1 MHHNYYFLRI
11 LAPSLQ
17 ASLVGFEVK
26 TVFSQNKDELL
37 IGLSSACEKRD
48 FWLRFS
54 LLPELTALSFPADFA
69 RAKRNS
75 IDLFPDM
82 IGLEVEKV
90 YVFENERALGIDLK
104 DKKNNDNQHKT
115 LVGKFFSASPNLLL
129 FEGEQVIDLFIKSR
143 TSDWDIKKTT
153 LHKKR
158 DTTWTAFQTQ
168 GVGRVFPTLGKEL
181 LKDLNLK
188 SDDTSAESWEIL
200 QDFFFYLKRPTF
212 YVIENQGHVSLSF
225 FEKGNILYQ
234 THDPIAAANHFYSE
248 FSKTFYLQKEKQ
260 KALKSLEKRLRRTQ
274 NYIEKN
280 YEKLDQIQ
288 SQSRYEEIGHILMAN
303 LHLIQGYEKEVTLFD
318 FYQNRNIVIP
328 LKPQLSPQKNAEIF
342 YRKAKNQKIE
352 IKKLEE
358 NIAQK
363 EKEAVKIQK
372 HLDALAAITSLK
384 NLRQYLKT
392 HQIKIE
398 QGTDSQED
406 TLPFKQFEAEGFQ
419 IWVGKNAKNNDL
431 LTQRFAYKEDLWFHA
446 RGVAGS
452 HVILKY
458 KAGKPFPKTAITVAA
473 QIAAYYSKSKTE
485 ALVPVIVTPKKFV
498 RKPKGAEVGMVLVE
512 REEVVMVEPRLPMQ
526 DV

>member
-1 MHHNYYFLRI
+1 MHHNYYFLTA
-11 LAPSLQ
+11 LAQSLNH
-17 ASLVGFEVK
+17 SLVGFEIQ
-26 TVFSQNKDELL
+26 TAFSQNKDELL
-37 IGLSSACEKRD
+37 IGFSSEREKRD

-54 LLPELTALSFPADFA
+54 LLPELTTLSFPTDFA

-82 IGLEVEKV
+82 IGLEVERV

-104 DKKNNDNQHKT
+104 DSENNNKT
-115 LVGKFFSASPNLLL
+115 LVCKFFSASPNLLL
-129 FEGEQVIDLFIKSR
+129 FEGETVIDLFIKSR
-143 TSDWDIKKTT
+143 SQDWDIEKTA

-158 DTTWTAFQTQ
+158 ETTWEAFQKQ
-168 GVGRVFPTLGKEL
+168 GVGASFPTLGKEL
-181 LKDLNLK
+181 LKELGLK
-188 SDDTSAESWEIL
+188 SDETSAESWEIL

-212 YVIENQGHVSLSF
+212 YLLEKQGQISLSF
-225 FEKGNILYQ
+225 FEKENILYQ
-234 THDPIAAANHFYSE
+234 TQDPIEAANRFYSE

-260 KALKSLEKRLRRTQ
+260 KALKSLEKKLRQTQ

-288 SQSRYEEIGHILMAN
+288 SKSRYEEIGHILMAN

-318 FYQNRNIVIP
+318 FYQNQNIVIP
-328 LKPQLSPQKNAEIF
+328 LKAQISPQKNAENF

-372 HLDALAAITSLK
+372 HLNALDAITSLK

-392 HQIKIE
+392 HQIKVE
-398 QGTDSQED
+398 QGADSQED
-406 TLPFKQFEAEGFQ
+406 ALPFKQFESEGFQ

-458 KAGKPFPKTAITVAA
+458 RAGKPFPKSAITVAA
-473 QIAAYYSKSKTE
+473 QIAAYYSKSKTDT
-485 ALVPVIVTPKKFV
+485 LVPVIVTPKKFV
-498 RKPKGAEVGMVLVE
+498 RKPKGAEVGAVLVE
-512 REEVVMVEPRLPMQ
+512 REEVVMVEPQLPVQ
-526 DV
+526 GV